1 MISQTKVKEA
11 RDPGKTR
18 IRKFVFWMPLLF
30 FGALVFASIIAPQ
43 SFLRVATAMNDW
55 ILAKLSN
62 VFAIGSFIFV
72 LTCIWAAISPLGK
85 IKIGG
90 AEATPLLSRWSW
102 IAITLT
108 TTVAI
113 GILFWATAEPI
124 YHLYNPAGLPYAA
137 TSEEAA
143 NFAMAS
149 LYMHWSFTPYAI
161 YTIPGL
167 TFALCYYNLKKPF
180 SLSSP
185 ISVLIGRPMPAIGA
199 QALDGLALLALAFGL
214 SASLGAGILSISG
227 GIDRLSPLS
236 AGPVLT
242 GAVALFIVTA
252 FFISSVSGL
261 HRGIRLLS
269 DINTKIFLGL
279 MLFVLVA
286 GPTWKILSLGGA
298 AFLDYLTS
306 FIPRSLTLSPYDNRE
321 WLNSWTVFYF
331 ANWMAWAPLAA
342 LFLGKIARGYTVRAY
357 IVVNLIIP
365 ALFSIFW
372 MIIFGGLAVTTELGE
387 PQVLNQILEAKGPEH
402 VLYAVL
408 DSLPFASI
416 LALIIIVI
424 SCLSYITAADSNLDV
439 ISNLTLKQNTDEDSD
454 APLSRKIS
462 LGFKLIWALAV
473 GFAAWI
479 MTTLSGIDGVKMLSN
494 LGGLP
499 ALFIILTFNVVLI
512 LLGTIKLKSLK
523 G

>member
-1 MISQTKVKEA
+1 LISETQVKDA
-11 RDPGKTR
+11 RAPAKTR
-18 IRKFVFWMPLLF
+18 LRKFVFWMPLLIF
-30 FGALVFASIIAPQ
+30 ATLVITSLVAPQ
-43 SFLRVATAMNDW
+43 SFLRVATAVNDW

-72 LTCIWAAISPLGK
+72 LTCIWAALSPLGK

-90 AEATPLLSRWSW
+90 SEATPLLSRWNW

-143 NFAMAS
+143 NFSLAS
-149 LYMHWSFTPYAI
+149 LYMHWSITPYAI

-185 ISVLIGRPMPAIGA
+185 ISVLIGRPIPPIAA
-199 QALDGLALLALAFGL
+199 QGLDGLALLALVFGL

-227 GIDRLSPLS
+227 GIDRLSPLN

-261 HRGIRLLS
+261 QKGIRLLS
-269 DINTKIFLGL
+269 DINTKIFLAL
-279 MLFVLVA
+279 MLFVLLA
-286 GPTWKILSLGGA
+286 SPTWQVLSLGGT
-298 AFLDYLTS
+298 AFLDYLTN
-306 FIPRSLTLSPYDNRE
+306 FIPRSLTLSPYDNRD

-357 IVVNLIIP
+357 ILVNLILP
-365 ALFSIFW
+365 ALFSVLW
-372 MIIFGGLAVTTELGE
+372 MIIFGGLAITMELGE
-387 PQVLNQILEAKGPEH
+387 PQSLNQILESKGPEH

-416 LALIIIVI
+416 IALLIIVI
-424 SCLSYITAADSNLDV
+424 SCLSYITAADSNLNV
-439 ISNLTLKQNTDEDSD
+439 ISNLTLRENAAD
-454 APLSRKIS
+454 AATAVISRKIS
-462 LGFKLIWALAV
+462 LGFKLIWAVAV

-479 MTTLSGIDGVKMLSN
+479 MTALSGIDGVRMLSN

-512 LLGTIKLKSLK
+512 LLGTIKLKSLRV
-523 G
+523 

>member
-1 MISQTKVKEA
+1 LTSQTQVEEA
-11 RDPGKTR
+11 RPPAKTR
-18 IRKFVFWMPLLF
+18 IRKFVFWMPLLIF
-30 FGALVFASIIAPQ
+30 AVLVITSLIAPQ
-43 SFLRVATAMNDW
+43 IFLQVATAINDW

-62 VFAIGSFIFV
+62 VFAIGSFVFV
-72 LTCIWAAISPLGK
+72 LTCIWAALSPLGK

-90 AEATPLLSRWSW
+90 AEAVPLLSRWNW

-137 TSEEAA
+137 TSKEAA
-143 NFAMAS
+143 NFSLAS

-185 ISVLIGRPMPAIGA
+185 ISVLIGRPIPPIGA
-199 QALDGLALLALAFGL
+199 QGLDGLALLALAFGL

-227 GIDRLSPLS
+227 GIDRLSPLN

-261 HRGIRLLS
+261 HKGIRLLS
-269 DINTKIFLGL
+269 DINTKIFIGL
-279 MLFVLVA
+279 MLFVLIA

-298 AFLDYLTS
+298 AFWDYMNT

-365 ALFSIFW
+365 ALFSILW
-372 MIIFGGLAVTTELGE
+372 MIIFGGLAVTTELSE
-387 PQVLNQILEAKGPEH
+387 PQSLNQILDSKGPEH

-408 DSLPFASI
+408 DSLPFASL

-439 ISNLTLKQNTDEDSD
+439 ISNLALKQNADEDSI
-454 APLSRKIS
+454 APLSRKVS
-462 LGFKLIWALAV
+462 LGFKLIWAIAV

-523 G
+523 V